1 MPKALIFVIDMAKRE
16 EYSVLKNF
24 LTKGGFEAVAAV
36 GSRDVNI
43 NYNIDFMTMS
53 VNQVAK
59 VAEEFDLLALAGGY
73 KIYYHVLRKKP
84 PLKIWDLNID
94 LEKLNALIQHFY
106 KTGKTIIAPLAVPGY
121 LAQLGLLKGK
131 DATVYPITEL
141 IKILRDN
148 GANFV
153 NKPVVKSGGVIT
165 AKDITTTGEKE
176 FLTILRETT

>member
-24 LTKGGFEAVAAV
+24 LTKGGFEVMAAV

-43 NYNIDFMTMS
+43 NYNIDFMSMS
-53 VNQVAK
+53 VDQVAK

-73 KIYYHVLRKKP
+73 KIYYHVLGKKP
-84 PLKIWDLNID
+84 PLKIWDLNVD
-94 LEKLNALIQHFY
+94 SEKLNVLVQQFY
-106 KTGKTIIAPLAVPGY
+106 KSGKTIVAPLAVPGY

-141 IKILRDN
+141 IEIIKKN

-153 NKPVVKSGGVIT
+153 NKSVVKSGGIIT
-165 AKDITTTGEKE
+165 AKDITATGEKE
-176 FLTILRETT
+176 FLAVLRETT